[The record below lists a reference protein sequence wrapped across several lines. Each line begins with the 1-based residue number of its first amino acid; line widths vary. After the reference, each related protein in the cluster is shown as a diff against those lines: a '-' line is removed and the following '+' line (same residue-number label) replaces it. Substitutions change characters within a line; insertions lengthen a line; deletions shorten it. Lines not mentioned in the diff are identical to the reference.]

1 MATEWRLSMIAGMQ
15 YAAPRTEETMICE
28 GCGTENE
35 PGGRFCEACGTALAA
50 SCPSCGSLVRADAR
64 FCRECGTRLK
74 TDADRDAH
82 GSAAAPAV
90 QPVMAPRVAPA
101 APVAE
106 RRLVS
111 VLFADL
117 VGFTSLAEDRDPES
131 TRELLTGYFDVARE
145 AIERHGGTIEKFI
158 GDAVMAVWGTPIA
171 REDDAER
178 AVRAALEL
186 VHAVPSLAPALQ
198 ARAGILTGEAAVT
211 IGATN
216 QGMVAGDL
224 VNTAARL
231 QGVAEPGT
239 VLVGEPTM
247 RAAERAIVFEEVGE
261 HSLKGKLA
269 PVPAWRAVR
278 VVAQRGGLQRTD
290 VLEPPFV
297 GRDEELRLLKEQLHA
312 PGRDQRARLVSITG
326 PGGIGKS
333 RLVWELEKYMDGITE
348 PVYWHR
354 GRSPSYGEGVTFWAL
369 GEMVRRRA
377 RLTEDDDEAT
387 TRERIRA
394 TVEEYVADPEE
405 RQMVEP
411 ALLTLLGLGETGG
424 GRDALFPAWRTFFE
438 RVSEKGTAVLVFE
451 DLQWAD
457 TGLLDFIDH
466 LLDWSKSRP
475 ILVVTLA
482 RPELFDKRPDW
493 GVGRR
498 AFTSLALDPLSG
510 DAVRQ
515 LLAGIVPGLPPA
527 AVATIVSR
535 AEGMPLYAVETVR
548 ALLAEGKI
556 QRDGDVYRPV
566 GDLSALS
573 VPESLRSLIASR
585 LDALD
590 PSDRALLQDASVL
603 GQVFDIRTLAQITGI
618 EPATVEERL
627 RDLAR
632 REMVEL
638 ETDPRS
644 PERGQYKFVQ
654 ALIREV
660 AQGMLALRDRRSRH
674 LAVARHYESL
684 GDDELAGALASHY
697 LAAYEASSEGE
708 EADAVGAQA
717 RIALRAAADRAA
729 ALGSHEQAISHIQR
743 ALAITTDPRERG
755 ELLERAAIAALRGET
770 GTAEEYAS
778 EAEDA
783 FEEAGDAAGVYRTI
797 ALRGHIRVDGAD
809 LEGAAMLLERA
820 PRRPDWPPAPELE
833 AEVLVALSRAYMRLN
848 RTPEALAAADRALE
862 IAERMNLEQIVAD
875 ALNNRAAALANHGR
889 RREATALLREAVALA
904 KAGGWTDL
912 ELRLLNNLSVSLVDD
927 DPAAANRNAREMLTI
942 AERIGSVQWYLIS
955 AAASAGSDYAE
966 LVNWDEA
973 IALTVDARG
982 RAIPGSYTWT
992 QIVTAELPLR
1002 AARREEIDSLLD
1014 LLQREKADE
1023 ALGWWVDMMRADA
1036 ALAAGD
1042 VLEGERLARA
1052 ALESARIEG
1061 NEPQVA
1067 AFLVYSLA
1075 AQGRA
1080 ADARRAADDM
1090 RDSVF
1095 QGRLSKALQAVT
1107 DAASLATEGREGEAR
1122 GRFQEGFDAL
1132 RRMEQGLDL
1141 ARWQILAVALLP
1153 DAPETPNWAA
1163 EARRLLEPVGARA
1176 YLDRLDAAMPASL
1189 RAAATRAVP
1198 ASAGT
1203 EQVAEPS

>member
-1 MATEWRLSMIAGMQ
+1 
-15 YAAPRTEETMICE
+15 MICE
-28 GCGTENE
+28 GCGTENA
-35 PGGRFCEACGTALAA
+35 PGGRFCEACGTPLAT

-74 TDADRDAH
+74 TDADVAAH
-82 GSAAAPAV
+82 GAAAPPAL
-90 QPVMAPRVAPA
+90 QPVMAPRATPE

-131 TRELLTGYFDVARE
+131 TRELLTRYFDVARE
-145 AIERHGGTIEKFI
+145 AIERHGGTIGKFI

-186 VHAVPSLAPALQ
+186 VREVPSLAPALQ

-211 IGATN
+211 LGATN

-231 QGVAEPGT
+231 QGAAEPGS

-247 RAAERAIVFEEVGE
+247 RSAERAIVFEEVGE
-261 HSLKGKLA
+261 HSLKGKLT

-278 VVAQRGGLQRTD
+278 VVAARGGLQRAD
-290 VLEPPFV
+290 GLEPPFV
-297 GRDEELRLLKEQLHA
+297 GRDEELRLLKDQLHA

-326 PGGIGKS
+326 PAGIGKS

-354 GRSPSYGEGVTFWAL
+354 GRSPSYGEGITFWAL

-387 TRERIRA
+387 TRDRIHA
-394 TVEEYVADPEE
+394 TVDEYVPDPAE

-411 ALLTLLGLGETGG
+411 ALLALLGLGESGG

-438 RVSEKGTAVLVFE
+438 RISEKGTTALIFE

-457 TGLLDFIDH
+457 SGVLDFVDH

-482 RPELFDKRPDW
+482 RPELYDKRPDW

-498 AFTSLALDPLSG
+498 AFTSLALDPLSD
-510 DAVRQ
+510 DAIRQ
-515 LLAGIVPGLPPA
+515 LLEGIVPGLPA
-527 AVATIVSR
+527 AAIATIVSR

-556 QRDGDVYRPV
+556 TRDGDVYRPV
-566 GDLSALS
+566 GDLSSLS

-590 PSDRALLQDASVL
+590 PADRALLQDASVL
-603 GQVFDIRTLAQITGI
+603 GQVFDVRTLSQVTGI
-618 EPATVEERL
+618 EVATLEERL
-627 RDLAR
+627 RDLTR

-660 AQGMLALRDRRSRH
+660 AHSTLALRDRRARH
-674 LAVARHYESL
+674 LTVARHYESL
-684 GDDELAGALASHY
+684 GEDELAGALASHY

-708 EADAVGAQA
+708 EADAVAAQA

-729 ALGSHEQAISHIQR
+729 ALGSHEQAIAHVQR
-743 ALAITTDPRERG
+743 ALAITVDARERA
-755 ELLERAAIAALRGET
+755 ELLERAALAALRGET
-770 GTAEEYAS
+770 GNAEEYAS
-778 EAEDA
+778 EAEAA

-797 ALRGHIRVDGAD
+797 ALRGHIRVDRAD
-809 LEGAAMLLERA
+809 LEGAAELLEKA
-820 PRRPDWPPAPELE
+820 QERPDWPPAPELE
-833 AEVLVALSRAYMRLN
+833 AEVMVALSRAYMRLN
-848 RTPEALAAADRALE
+848 RTPEALAAADRTLE
-862 IAERMNLEQIVAD
+862 IAEPMNLERLVAD
-875 ALNNRAAALANHGR
+875 ALNNRAAALANQGR
-889 RREATALLREAVALA
+889 RREAIALMREAVALA
-904 KAGGWTDL
+904 RAAGSSDL
-912 ELRLLNNLSVSLVDD
+912 ELRLLNNLAVTLVDD
-927 DPAAANRNAREMLTI
+927 DPAAADQIAREMLEI
-942 AERIGSVQWYLIS
+942 AERIGSVQWYLIT
-955 AAASAGSDYAE
+955 AAASAGSDYVE
-966 LVNWDEA
+966 LVNWDQA
-973 IALTVDARG
+973 IALTVDARE

-1002 AARREEIDSLLD
+1002 AARGDDIGPLLD
-1014 LLQREKADE
+1014 LLEREKADE
-1023 ALGWWVDMMRADA
+1023 TLGWWVDMTLADA
-1036 ALAAGD
+1036 ALAAGEA
-1042 VLEGERLARA
+1042 VEAERRARA
-1052 ALESARIEG
+1052 ALESERTEG
-1061 NEPQVA
+1061 NEPQVRA
-1067 AFLVYSLA
+1067 YLVHSLA

-1080 ADARRAADDM
+1080 TDARRAADEL
-1090 RDSVF
+1090 RDGVF
-1095 QGRLSKALQAVT
+1095 QGAMSKALQAVT
-1107 DAASLATEGREGEAR
+1107 DAAALATEGREGEAR
-1122 GRFQEGFDAL
+1122 QRFQAGFDAL

-1153 DAPETPNWAA
+1153 DAPEAPSWAA

-1176 YLDRLDAAMPASL
+1176 YLDRLETAMPASL
-1189 RAAATRAVP
+1189 RAAASRASP
-1198 ASAGT
+1198 ATASTGP
-1203 EQVAEPS
+1203 EPVADPS